1 MFVMR
6 QVKAGDSY
14 RHNNLRRVEILNIN
28 NNVFTVNKIDSL
40 ESFSVPSPV
49 STHSREVSPSIKH
62 AKIKVIKVNM
72 PRLGIPMGFRDLN

>member
-49 STHSREVSPSIKH
+49 STHRREVSRCPALNKARKNQSYKGKH
-62 AKIKVIKVNM
+62 ASIGD
-72 PRLGIPMGFRDLN
+72 PDGF